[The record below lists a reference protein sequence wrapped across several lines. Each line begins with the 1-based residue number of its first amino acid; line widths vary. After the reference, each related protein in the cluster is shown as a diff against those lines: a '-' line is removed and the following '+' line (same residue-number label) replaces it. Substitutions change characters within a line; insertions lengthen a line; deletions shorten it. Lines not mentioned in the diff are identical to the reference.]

1 MYSLQI
7 APKDDISTLSL
18 LSWHDINSECANF
31 DHHMV
36 TPFLDTTFPPLVLV
50 PISHRRTLLWFP
62 IEPSLLLQTAA
73 RCPGGLVPRLFFHK
87 RKGKI

>member
-1 MYSLQI
+1 M
-7 APKDDISTLSL
+7 STLSF

-36 TPFLDTTFPPLVLV
+36 TRFLDTTFPPLVLV
-50 PISHRRTLLWFP
+50 PISHKSTLLWFP
-62 IEPSLLLQTAA
+62 IEPSLAANCCKVSWWPCPQTIF
-73 RCPGGLVPRLFFHK
+73 RK